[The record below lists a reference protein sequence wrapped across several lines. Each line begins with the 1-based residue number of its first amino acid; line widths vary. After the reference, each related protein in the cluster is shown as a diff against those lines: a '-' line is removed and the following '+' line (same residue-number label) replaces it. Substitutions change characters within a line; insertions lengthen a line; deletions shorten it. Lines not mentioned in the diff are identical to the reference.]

1 MVKTEERREGTTTN
15 EKEEIAIEEIV
26 VAKGQWFS

>member
-1 MVKTEERREGTTTN
+1 VVKTEERREGITTN

-26 VAKGQWFS
+26 VAKGRWFS